1 MSSKRN
7 YRVIFRVS
15 EKELIKIKDKMSL
28 TSCNPGIN
36 LSDYLR
42 RCALGKDIIVVPG
55 IRDLIINVKSII
67 SNLNQITSKVN
78 NGTITILGDNLK
90 EIKEELKEVT
100 IKINKVVKKI

>member
-1 MSSKRN
+1 MSSKRY

-15 EKELIKIKDKMSL
+15 EEELIKIKDKMSL

-36 LSDYLR
+36 LSEYLR

-78 NGTITILGDNLK
+78 NGTITVLGDNLK
-90 EIKEELKEVT
+90 EIKEDLREV
-100 IKINKVVKKI
+100 IAKINKVNKKI